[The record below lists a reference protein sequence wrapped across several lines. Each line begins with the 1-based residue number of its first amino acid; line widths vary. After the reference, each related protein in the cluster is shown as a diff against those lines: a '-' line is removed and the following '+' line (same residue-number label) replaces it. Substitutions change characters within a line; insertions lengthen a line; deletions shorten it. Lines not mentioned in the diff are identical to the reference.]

1 MKKDFSFFFFFCKF
15 QNNDCLVWVFAH
27 YYFKTITHMPNDR
40 HWVHNLLD
48 FWKFVPSMGAYPVK
62 INTFF
67 FPQCF
72 PAYSCPSLRISLINF
87 YIELRISFPGKKPIL
102 SIHHAASL
110 RDSLYCKQVFPH
122 WVAQIW
128 LQSWQ
133 NYIVRS
139 QPAPNSW
146 SRLKPSAP
154 HPYV

>member
-1 MKKDFSFFFFFCKF
+1 MKKDFFFFSFFFFCKF
-15 QNNDCLVWVFAH
+15 LNNDCLVWVFAQ

-40 HWVHNLLD
+40 HTIYLTFENLCPAWARIQL
-48 FWKFVPSMGAYPVK
+48 KL
-62 INTFF
+62 ILF

-133 NYIVRS
+133 NDIVRS